1 VPHDAQPEQ
10 IRELLLHKRRWI
22 DTHPTATLAKR
33 RCREIRSTNERLAFH
48 TQALRGRMLDRVGPL
63 ATAARARKVLRSRE
77 YPWCF
82 FSENALKSF
91 LLLEMD

>member
-1 VPHDAQPEQ
+1 
-10 IRELLLHKRRWI
+10 
-22 DTHPTATLAKR
+22 
-33 RCREIRSTNERLAFH
+33 
-48 TQALRGRMLDRVGPL
+48 MLDRVGPL